1 METGLNVE
9 SEAAEMVG
17 TITSSASVED
27 GVEATVTT
35 APEIDETVV
44 DPREAP
50 DFWERMNAQ
59 SDASSRPP
67 EFLST
72 HPGPEK
78 RIAKLN
84 NQMDEALKY
93 YNKEK

>member
-50 DFWERMNAQ
+50 E
-59 SDASSRPP
+59 
-67 EFLST
+67 EL
-72 HPGPEK
+72 
-78 RIAKLN
+78 L
-84 NQMDEALKY
+84 
-93 YNKEK
+93 